1 VAFDKNQSEKNL
13 KKRQNLRINT
23 GKTPEFEDLGKKNQ
37 SNTQVVGVKT
47 GVGLSSCG
55 V

>member
-1 VAFDKNQSEKNL
+1 LLFEDLGN
-13 KKRQNLRINT
+13 KKA
-23 GKTPEFEDLGKKNQ
+23 GKTPEFEGLGNKNQ

-55 V
+55 A

>member
-23 GKTPEFEDLGKKNQ
+23 RKTPKFERLGNFG
-37 SNTQVVGVKT
+37 SEI
-47 GVGLSSCG
+47 
-55 V
+55 